1 MVNKNKVAEDKI
13 QTCESLNVNLSIAI
27 PTAQFPQDHLLLS
40 DRRCPSR
47 GFAAFRYIGT
57 TMHARCNHAEKEIGP
72 IILNGPTQ
80 NLLVDRYGRGALDT
94 TQCMNSCSDAQIANA
109 LGNDICIVVRRTG
122 SFLTILDRNFSK
134 ANTNST
140 NIAA

>member
-1 MVNKNKVAEDKI
+1 MDKNEVAENEI
-13 QTCESLNVNLSIAI
+13 QTCESLNVNLSITA

-47 GFAAFRYIGT
+47 GFATFRYIGAT
-57 TMHARCNHAEKEIGP
+57 VHARCNHAEKEIRP

-80 NLLVDRYGRGALDT
+80 NLLVDRYGRGAFDT

-109 LGNDICIVVRRTG
+109 LGNDICVVVRRTG
-122 SFLTILDRNFSK
+122 SFLTILDRYFSK
-134 ANTNST
+134 ANTDSA
-140 NIAA
+140 NITA